1 MSRSHQRSFAIAKR
15 QVEFLALFQIES
27 ENWNSFNAIEFRRS
41 RMDVPRCVLQ
51 RRERI
56 LCVSWA
62 GQIMSEEQNLRRR
75 LAAEPFDVFR
85 RVPLLGR
92 IMIAVRD
99 EGVVLERIGVVER
112 VERDGNMLFTMGKA
126 HDSEIDIGRVS
137 RTVVDY
143 SSQMKGKV
151 LPRIEFQ
158 DASEK
163 IIFSVVGL
171 EGAEPFDAGLKVFGG
186 IGLPPLS
193 KPAPD
198 DEPAKLDAA
207 DAGMQPLRAARE
219 AEAEITIEMR
229 CPGVTQRWRGLV
241 PEVNPAMGFIN
252 IITSDFHLHL
262 RGGHVKHWQRSAPA
276 ADGSVELM
284 AVGANDLSLGL
295 FLRGPSSA
303 FGAA

>member
-1 MSRSHQRSFAIAKR
+1 MT
-15 QVEFLALFQIES
+15 
-27 ENWNSFNAIEFRRS
+27 
-41 RMDVPRCVLQ
+41 
-51 RRERI
+51 
-56 LCVSWA
+56 
-62 GQIMSEEQNLRRR
+62 EENLRRR

-112 VERDGNMLFTMGKA
+112 VERDGHMLFTVGKA
-126 HDSEIDIGRVS
+126 HDSEIDISRVS
-137 RTVVDY
+137 TVIVDY

-171 EGAEPFDAGLKVFGG
+171 EGAEPFDAGLKMFEGAG
-186 IGLPPLS
+186 QPPLA
-193 KPAPD
+193 KPAGG

-207 DAGMQPLRAARE
+207 DAGMQPMKAARE
-219 AEAEITIEMR
+219 AEVEITIEMQR
-229 CPGVTQRWRGLV
+229 PGVTQRWRGLV
-241 PEVNPAMGFIN
+241 PEINPAMGFVN

-262 RGGHVKHWQRSAPA
+262 RGGDVKHWQRSAPA
-276 ADGSVELM
+276 ADGMVELT
-284 AVGANDLSLGL
+284 AIGADDTTLGL
-295 FLRGPSSA
+295 FLRGPSHA

>member
-1 MSRSHQRSFAIAKR
+1 
-15 QVEFLALFQIES
+15 
-27 ENWNSFNAIEFRRS
+27 
-41 RMDVPRCVLQ
+41 
-51 RRERI
+51 
-56 LCVSWA
+56 
-62 GQIMSEEQNLRRR
+62 MSEDQNLRRR

-112 VERDGNMLFTMGKA
+112 VERDGSMLFTVGKA
-126 HDSEIDIGRVS
+126 HDSEIDISRVS
-137 RTVVDY
+137 AVVVDY

-171 EGAEPFDAGLKVFGG
+171 EGADPFDAGLKIFEGSAQ
-186 IGLPPLS
+186 PPLS
-193 KPAPD
+193 KPAGS
-198 DEPAKLDAA
+198 DEPARLDAA
-207 DAGMQPLRAARE
+207 DAGMQPLKAARE
-219 AEAEITIEMR
+219 AEAEITIEMQR
-229 CPGVTQRWRGLV
+229 PGVTQRWRGLV
-241 PEVNPAMGFIN
+241 PEINPAMGFVN

-262 RGGHVKHWQRSAPA
+262 RGGDVKHWQRSAPA
-276 ADGSVELM
+276 ADGTIELTAM
-284 AVGANDLSLGL
+284 DAGNTSLGL
-295 FLRGPSSA
+295 FLRGPASA